1 MENIEKRNKS
11 KLDDIIEY
19 IIDVKK
25 EELKLKFFFDNLRN
39 YGTSVVTVLS
49 GLFIIKS
56 NEVLL
61 LNSYV
66 DKTIG
71 CFIILYGTLLGLLN
85 IIQPIIILVNH
96 SKEFRLNKIILIVLM
111 SMILL
116 SGIALIEAVYNLK
129 LQ

>member
-1 MENIEKRNKS
+1 M
-11 KLDDIIEY
+11 
-19 IIDVKK
+19 
-25 EELKLKFFFDNLRN
+25 
-39 YGTSVVTVLS
+39 
-49 GLFIIKS
+49 FIIKS

-111 SMILL
+111 FMILL
-116 SGIALIEAVYNLK
+116 SGIALIEAIYNLK

>member
-39 YGTSVVTVLS
+39 YGISVVTVLS

>member
-39 YGTSVVTVLS
+39 YGISVVTVLS

-111 SMILL
+111 FMILL
-116 SGIALIEAVYNLK
+116 SGIALIEAIYNLK

>member
-39 YGTSVVTVLS
+39 YGISVVTVLS

-116 SGIALIEAVYNLK
+116 SGIALIEAIYNLK

>member
-111 SMILL
+111 FMILL
-116 SGIALIEAVYNLK
+116 SGIALIEAIYNLK

>member
-1 MENIEKRNKS
+1 MEKIEKKNKS

-39 YGTSVVTVLS
+39 YGISVVTVLS

-85 IIQPIIILVNH
+85 IT
-96 SKEFRLNKIILIVLM
+96 K
-111 SMILL
+111 
-116 SGIALIEAVYNLK
+116 
-129 LQ
+129 

>member
-39 YGTSVVTVLS
+39 YGISVVTVLS

-111 SMILL
+111 FMILL

>member
-39 YGTSVVTVLS
+39 YGISVVTILS

-66 DKTIG
+66 DKTTG
-71 CFIILYGTLLGLLN
+71 CFIILYGALLGLLN

-96 SKEFRLNKIILIVLM
+96 SKEFKLNKIILIVLM
-111 SMILL
+111 FMILL

>member
-39 YGTSVVTVLS
+39 YGISVVTVLS

-111 SMILL
+111 LMILL
-116 SGIALIEAVYNLK
+116 SGIALIEAIYNLK

>member
-1 MENIEKRNKS
+1 
-11 KLDDIIEY
+11 
-19 IIDVKK
+19 
-25 EELKLKFFFDNLRN
+25 
-39 YGTSVVTVLS
+39 
-49 GLFIIKS
+49 LFIIKS